1 MTLRPFF
8 AVLCLLF
15 IFTEIS
21 PPKPAQAQFRLFG
34 NDDDDD
40 DRDSKKKKLNPKLED
55 AKRSAEQAY
64 KQGEFDKAIQITD
77 GVLQEARED
86 DVAFYLRG
94 SARVEKGLR
103 AGDKKLIRAGIA
115 DAREAIR
122 FAPEKS
128 ALYHL
133 PYLYGLKSLAVL
145 ENRKEHADIG
155 VQAANLALQIRNL
168 KSEEKAHLLYQRA
181 TLNVWLRKF
190 DAAIE
195 DCRQAVTLLPSHLG
209 AQVVLAEAFAASG
222 KKDDAL
228 ASYGKAIELFPD
240 NPLVYNNRGMF
251 QQQQGRNSEAVEDF
265 TRAIELK
272 PDYYYSYINRGF
284 ALLQSDDPKSAEADF
299 SAALRVNSE
308 QPHVYNMRAQAR
320 LAQGNSRGAIEDST
334 HVTQLMPKDPV
345 AHGDLGFTLFFA
357 QDYGRALDSFDKAV
371 TLSPNM
377 RYLDPWRYWCLVA
390 QNREADAKA
399 RFSATIAKDP
409 AMRDWADR
417 LLAFV
422 AGSLPEAELV
432 ASVDPKDEA
441 MKKAQT
447 CEAEFFSGL
456 KKAQEGNTQEAAAH
470 FQKALETGA
479 KHLSAYR
486 GAKVAASKNGGTTPA
501 AASTIPAKS
510 N

>member
-1 MTLRPFF
+1 MTPRTFF
-8 AVLCLLF
+8 AILCVLF
-15 IFTEIS
+15 IFTNVV
-21 PPKPAQAQFRLFG
+21 PPKAAHAQFRLFG
-34 NDDDDD
+34 DDDDDD
-40 DRDSKKKKLNPKLED
+40 DRDSRKKKLNPKLED

-64 KQGEFDKAIQITD
+64 KQGDFDKAIQITD

-86 DVAFYLRG
+86 DVAYYLRG

-103 AGDKKLIRAGIA
+103 NGDKKLIRAGIA

-145 ENRKEHADIG
+145 ENRREHADLA

-181 TLNVWLRKF
+181 TANVWLRKL

-209 AQVVLAEAFAASG
+209 AHVVLAEAYAASG
-222 KKDDAL
+222 KRDEAL

-251 QQQQGRNSEAVEDF
+251 QQQQGRNSEAVADF
-265 TRAIELK
+265 TRAIELN

-299 SAALRVNSE
+299 SAALRVNSN
-308 QPHVYNMRAQAR
+308 QAQVYNLRAQAR
-320 LAQGNSRGAIEDST
+320 LAQGNTAGAVADST
-334 HVTQLMPKDPV
+334 HVTQLMANDPV
-345 AHGDLGFTLFFA
+345 AHGDLGFTLFFTK
-357 QDYGRALDSFDKAV
+357 DYARALASFDQAV
-371 TLSPNM
+371 KLSPNM

-390 QNREADAKA
+390 QNRETDANSRFAD
-399 RFSATIAKDP
+399 TLGKDP

-417 LLAFV
+417 LLAYV
-422 AGSLPEAELV
+422 AGTLSEADLRASL
-432 ASVDPKDEA
+432 DPKDEA
-441 MKKAQT
+441 MKRAQT
-447 CEAEFFSGL
+447 CEAEFFSAL
-456 KKAQEGNTQEAAAH
+456 KKAREGNAEEAMAH
-470 FQKALETGA
+470 YQKALDTGA

-486 GAKVAASKNGGTTPA
+486 GAKVAAGKSGGTTPA
-501 AASTIPAKS
+501 AASTIPARS